1 MDSRTQ
7 KQGFGEE
14 RAESRTTSG
23 PGLWTRELENSIAS
37 PQGEQYELPL
47 PPAQIVETVVV
58 DAEVVG
64 DFVHHRG
71 DDFVHDVVVGVTD
84 GTDRQSIDEDPI
96 GQLANAI
103 TVTFGER
110 DAVVQAQNVGG
121 FAVVLDQEDDVVD
134 EGE

>member
-1 MDSRTQ
+1 MDSRTR

>member
-1 MDSRTQ
+1 
-7 KQGFGEE
+7 
-14 RAESRTTSG
+14 
-23 PGLWTRELENSIAS
+23 
-37 PQGEQYELPL
+37 
-47 PPAQIVETVVV
+47 VETVVV

>member
-1 MDSRTQ
+1 MDSRTR

-121 FAVVLDQEDDVVD
+121 FAVILDQEDDVVD

>member
-1 MDSRTQ
+1 MDSRTR

-121 FAVVLDQEDDVVD
+121 FAVVLDQKNDVVD
-134 EGE
+134 EGG

>member
-1 MDSRTQ
+1 MDSRTR

-37 PQGEQYELPL
+37 PQGEQYELLL